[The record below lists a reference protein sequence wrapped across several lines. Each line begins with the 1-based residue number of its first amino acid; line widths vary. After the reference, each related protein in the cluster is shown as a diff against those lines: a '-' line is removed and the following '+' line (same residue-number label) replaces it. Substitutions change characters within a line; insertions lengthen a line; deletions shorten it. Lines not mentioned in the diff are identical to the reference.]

1 MANAF
6 ECYHRAAIAAGE
18 ITNLEFSRFGD
29 YIAVISEGAVEL
41 HHTGSVLAGNEACVW
56 RTIDDIQSFC
66 FFSVNGRTHIAVA
79 TKECLISLTTQL
91 DEVGTARRFPE
102 IVSMAPDRLH
112 EGWVITLNRSGK
124 LSRYDMPVGA
134 FCTLPV
140 PSPVAMFCQVESGAI
155 FAVADNNDIFLQDTG
170 KSNNFKKL
178 PVHVSMKIHAS
189 VSVSSSVVLCGVD
202 NGNKPVA
209 TVVALDDGTSN
220 DCVIEGFSP
229 VEQKMFVAYD
239 PGNSRV
245 FFASDA
251 SSKVVCGKIG
261 QKGSLEFLGEIE
273 VDGYV
278 LGLRAS
284 RGSVVVASEH
294 ELRVFIAKESCVK
307 TEQYNS
313 DSVFTFNPRDD
324 AIVPHVSSFASMPD
338 LAEKIA
344 KLPKPSALEKDILDA
359 QKFAFSLVE
368 KKNDISRIEKLEKQC
383 EKLLAELESTRP
395 TSSSRS
401 EQRRYQRTSALFSF
415 RPDDELRFAG
425 NKK

>member
-1 MANAF
+1 MEKAF
-6 ECYHRAAIAAGE
+6 DCYQRAAIATGE
-18 ITNLEFSRFGD
+18 VTNLEFSRFGD
-29 YIAVISEGAVEL
+29 YIATISEGAVEL

-56 RTIDDIQSFC
+56 RTIDGIQSFC
-66 FFSVNGRTHIAVA
+66 FVSVNGRTHIAVA
-79 TKECLISLTTQL
+79 TKECLIALTTQL
-91 DEVGTARRFPE
+91 DQVGTARRFAE
-102 IVSMAPDRLH
+102 IVLMAPDRLR
-112 EGWVITLNRSGK
+112 EGWVITLNRAGK
-124 LSRYDMPVGA
+124 LSRYDMAVGA
-134 FCTLPV
+134 SCPLPV
-140 PSPVAMFCQVESGAI
+140 PSAIVMFCQAESGAI

-178 PVHVSMKIHAS
+178 PVQVSMKIHAS

-202 NGNKPVA
+202 SGNKPVA
-209 TVVALDDGTSN
+209 AVVSLDDGTSK
-220 DCVIEGFSP
+220 DCAIQGFSP

-239 PGNSRV
+239 PGNARV

-313 DSVFTFNPRDD
+313 DSVFMFTPGDD

-359 QKFAFSLVE
+359 QKFGLALVE
-368 KKNDISRIEKLEKQC
+368 KKNAISRIQKLEEQC
-383 EKLLAELESTRP
+383 EALLKKLENARP
-395 TSSSRS
+395 ASASRS
-401 EQRRYQRTSALFSF
+401 EQRRYQRTHGLFSF
-415 RPDDELRFAG
+415 KPDELRFAG